1 MISGS
6 ENAENKR
13 NKTCSGGERDSRK
26 SEGKLTSEP
35 RDVTGHSLL
44 LLNHLIVVKG
54 KALLHELQICLDAAV
69 FFKEGLEGGGPKVK
83 GLLRTEIELLA

>member
-6 ENAENKR
+6 ENAEDKR
-13 NKTCSGGERDSRK
+13 DKRCSGGERDSRE

-35 RDVTGHSLL
+35 GDVSGHSLL

-54 KALLHELQICLDAAV
+54 KTLLRELQIRFDSAV
-69 FFKEGLEGGGPKVK
+69 FFEEGLEGGGLKVK
-83 GLLRTEIELLA
+83 GLL

>member
-6 ENAENKR
+6 ENAEVKR
-13 NKTCSGGERDSRK
+13 DKSCSGGDRDSRE

-35 RDVTGHSLL
+35 GDVSGHSLL

-54 KALLHELQICLDAAV
+54 KTLFRELQISFDAVV
-69 FFKEGLEGGGPKVK
+69 FFEEGLEGSGPEVK
-83 GLLRTEIELLA
+83 G